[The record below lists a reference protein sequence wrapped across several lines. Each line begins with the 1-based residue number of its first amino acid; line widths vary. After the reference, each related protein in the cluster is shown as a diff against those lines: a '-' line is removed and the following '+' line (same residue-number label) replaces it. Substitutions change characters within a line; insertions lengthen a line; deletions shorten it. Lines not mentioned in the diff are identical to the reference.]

1 MSLSKFQITTKP
13 RWPAVKLFQPWW
25 EVSRVPALLLLCS
38 EEPATTV
45 ALVSTFTGVPST
57 TGSPANLSSKIS
69 MDQRCLHARGGDG
82 TPHHH
87 HPVYQSASKS
97 VRPPCPGCFHPR
109 PDSQRCSHHCPAR
122 LPCLHCTGLQ
132 SVLSA
137 PVFQSQLSSKLPTS
151 QFREPETRG
160 ERREEETTGRRGPT
174 TGRQGSATLDRS
186 LRVSTP
192 VLPSPPSPSWSWP
205 DVRHQTSSVSCMIL
219 LYTLPCNKAQFLLA
233 FQAVLIPCLSWGSVQ
248 HLRYNALSNHDSDK
262 RRQLIFCKN
271 QKYLSVSK
279 VYQYCFNIIVITF
292 LAAPA

>member
-13 RWPAVKLFQPWW
+13 AVKLSQPWW
-25 EVSRVPALLLLCS
+25 EVSRVPALLLMCY

-109 PDSQRCSHHCPAR
+109 PASQRCSHHCPAR

-137 PVFQSQLSSKLPTS
+137 PVFQLNSPVNFRRASSESRRHGEKGGRRRQRGEGGRRRGGREAQHWIAHFVWVHPYFPHHRHQAGPGLMYDTKLVLSRVWSCSIPCHVIKLSSYSHSKPFSFPVSHEVVSNTCVEFS
-151 QFREPETRG
+151 TFCDFF
-160 ERREEETTGRRGPT
+160 
-174 TGRQGSATLDRS
+174 SFLDVSSYSKHIWKKNYFS
-186 LRVSTP
+186 LE
-192 VLPSPPSPSWSWP
+192 
-205 DVRHQTSSVSCMIL
+205 
-219 LYTLPCNKAQFLLA
+219 K
-233 FQAVLIPCLSWGSVQ
+233 
-248 HLRYNALSNHDSDK
+248 
-262 RRQLIFCKN
+262 
-271 QKYLSVSK
+271 
-279 VYQYCFNIIVITF
+279 
-292 LAAPA
+292 